1 MATYAENLVAVR
13 DAAVLKLL
21 ALESSMK
28 FDHSIDGESIQY
40 GINDLRKR
48 IDDYNQMIAMADGG
62 FEVRSIG
69 TT

>member
-1 MATYAENLVAVR
+1 MTYLESLIAVR
-13 DAAVLKLL
+13 DAAVAKLL

-48 IDDYNQMIAMADGG
+48 IEDYNVMIAQAEGG

-69 TT
+69 VT